1 MDPKCP
7 ECGSKSVS
15 VRAIV
20 FLDYADGTPT
30 LDPEDGEYAEPV
42 AEPNNAICRH
52 CERPITV

>member
-7 ECGSKSVS
+7 ESGSKSVS

-30 LDPEDGEYAEPV
+30 LVNGM
-42 AEPNNAICRH
+42 
-52 CERPITV
+52 RPL